1 MIVFKA
7 GLVLFLIAIVLFI
20 IAMFLKPEHKLY
32 AYFIIGFIYAMGIAV
47 LLMFFGYIIGMI
59 SGAIPVIKVL

>member
-1 MIVFKA
+1 MIVLKA
-7 GLVLFLIAIVLFI
+7 GLVMFLLAISLFI
-20 IAMFLKPEHKLY
+20 IAMLLKPEHKLY
-32 AYFIIGFIYAMGIAV
+32 AYFIVGFVYAMGIAG